1 VRTAGDAA
9 AMANETRAAVQSVLT
24 DVVVPETQT
33 FDAMYDRLIVQ
44 RKFNMIV
51 LALFGVLA
59 LTIAAVGIYGVMTYI
74 VAQRTQEIGVR
85 MALGAQPAQVLRM
98 VLSRATLFMTVGIVL
113 GLGAGWLLARFVGA
127 FLFRVDAHDPLVYVG
142 AAGVLVLAGLV
153 AAFIPARRAAAVDP
167 VSVLK

>member
-1 VRTAGDAA
+1 
-9 AMANETRAAVQSVLT
+9 
-24 DVVVPETQT
+24 
-33 FDAMYDRLIVQ
+33 MYDRLIVQ

-85 MALGAQPAQVLRM
+85 MALGAQPGQVLRM
-98 VLSRATLFMTVGIVL
+98 VLSRAMLFMAVGIVL
-113 GLGAGWLLARFVGA
+113 GVGAGWLLARFVGT
-127 FLFRVDAHDPLVYVG
+127 FLFRVDAHDPAVYAG
-142 AAGVLVLAGLV
+142 AAGVLVVAGLV

-167 VSVLK
+167 VTVLK

>member
-1 VRTAGDAA
+1 
-9 AMANETRAAVQSVLT
+9 
-24 DVVVPETQT
+24 
-33 FDAMYDRLIVQ
+33 
-44 RKFNMIV
+44 
-51 LALFGVLA
+51 
-59 LTIAAVGIYGVMTYI
+59 MTYI

-85 MALGAQPAQVLRM
+85 MALGAQPGQVLRM

-113 GLGAGWLLARFVGA
+113 GVGGGWLLARFVSA
-127 FLFRVDAHDPLVYVG
+127 FLFRVDAHDPAVYVG